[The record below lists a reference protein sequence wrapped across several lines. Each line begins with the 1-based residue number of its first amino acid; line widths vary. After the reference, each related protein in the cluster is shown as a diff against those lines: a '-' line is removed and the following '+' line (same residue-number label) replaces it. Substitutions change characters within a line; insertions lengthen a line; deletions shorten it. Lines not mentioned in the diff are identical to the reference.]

1 MSLSYISTREKPKLR
16 NILEHAYIHNIF
28 AMVATFPIFYHFER
42 NLTKS
47 LRGSLVLGLF
57 AMVNDLYIEKR
68 RQQLI
73 LKSYDP
79 DELQRKNIHRN
90 ASRLKEFM
98 EEHAKDKKTRW
109 QIQQFPWARLE

>member
-1 MSLSYISTREKPKLR
+1 MFD
-16 NILEHAYIHNIF
+16 HAFIQNIF

-57 AMVNDLYIEKR
+57 AMLNDLYIEKR
-68 RQQLI
+68 RQKLI

-79 DELQRKNIHRN
+79 DELQRINIHQN
-90 ASRLKEFM
+90 ANMLKEFM
-98 EEHAKDKKTRW
+98 EDYAKDNKARL
-109 QIQQFPWARLE
+109 QVQRFPWARIE